1 MKFQQLFT
9 QPSSVYRQDP
19 NHPSLVAFPHCF
31 YTEQESI
38 KSRYWEQFIVLGTSF
53 YNLVSLAYCNFLFFF
68 FILAGKT
75 RSIKK
80 LPLL

>member
-19 NHPSLVAFPHCF
+19 NDPSLAVFLHYF
-31 YTEQESI
+31 HTEQESI

-53 YNLVSLAYCNFLFFF
+53 YNLVSLAYCYFLFFF
-68 FILAGKT
+68 LFWLAKQEV
-75 RSIKK
+75 
-80 LPLL
+80 

>member
-38 KSRYWEQFIVLGTSF
+38 KSRYWEQFIV
-53 YNLVSLAYCNFLFFF
+53 FLFFF